1 MWIDKLAATTAVAMA
16 GAVLFASP
24 AAAGASTA
32 PPAGTSA
39 AAAAAGAVTESVMSA
54 AAAGEDVRA
63 GVARACA
70 TPCSWVSAPVS
81 TQILALKA
89 AELKAQQLAQV
100 GYTILTTTAKA
111 QQDAATWRGHVTY
124 R

>member
-1 MWIDKLAATTAVAMA
+1 MRIAYSVIGNALVLGGLM
-16 GAVLFASP
+16 GAVLAPSAATASSALP
-24 AAAGASTA
+24 AAGARAATV
-32 PPAGTSA
+32 PTGA
-39 AAAAAGAVTESVMSA
+39 AAV
-54 AAAGEDVRA
+54 GEDVRA

-100 GYTILTTTAKA
+100 GYTILTTAAKA
-111 QQDAATWRGHVTY
+111 EQDAATWRGHVTY